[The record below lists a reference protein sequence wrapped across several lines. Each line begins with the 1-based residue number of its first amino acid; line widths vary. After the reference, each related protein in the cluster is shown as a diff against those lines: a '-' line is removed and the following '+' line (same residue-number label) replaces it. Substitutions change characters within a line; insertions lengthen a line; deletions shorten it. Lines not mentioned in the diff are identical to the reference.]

1 MSNDPESG
9 VGSSAAGYSTTGGFG
24 SEGMGSTNG
33 TGPGSAGSNVWESRL
48 GLRIDV
54 LAALAYLGGPLA
66 ALLLL
71 ILETVNDYV
80 RFHAFSMYTTSLPIG
95 SLNHP
100 FTGRLDVN
108 AAYRI
113 LELASHLS
121 VFSILYIIFGL
132 LLTAYAAFRAFR
144 DPNASPAG
152 PGAQAQAAMMHNG
165 TLPRFYLPIV
175 GDLAER
181 WVGDE

>member
-1 MSNDPESG
+1 
-9 VGSSAAGYSTTGGFG
+9 
-24 SEGMGSTNG
+24 
-33 TGPGSAGSNVWESRL
+33 
-48 GLRIDV
+48 
-54 LAALAYLGGPLA
+54 
-66 ALLLL
+66 
-71 ILETVNDYV
+71 
-80 RFHAFSMYTTSLPIG
+80 MYTTSLPIG

-113 LELASHLS
+113 LELASVGAFTCLRNPLIQFSQHLS

-175 GDLAER
+175 GDRAER
-181 WVGDE
+181 YVPLICVCVC

>member
-1 MSNDPESG
+1 
-9 VGSSAAGYSTTGGFG
+9 
-24 SEGMGSTNG
+24 
-33 TGPGSAGSNVWESRL
+33 
-48 GLRIDV
+48 
-54 LAALAYLGGPLA
+54 
-66 ALLLL
+66 
-71 ILETVNDYV
+71 
-80 RFHAFSMYTTSLPIG
+80 MYTTSLPIG

-100 FTGRLDVN
+100 STGRLDVN

-113 LELASHLS
+113 LELASVSAFTCLPNPLIQFSQHLS
-121 VFSILYIIFGL
+121 VISILYIIFGL

-165 TLPRFYLPIV
+165 TLPRFYLPSV

-181 WVGDE
+181 YVPLIFVCVC